1 MRHTIAF
8 AVIALMIP
16 VGVANAACSRHQE
29 AKGGFSLCPPGGWK
43 AETGEQAKYT
53 SFFAEAAN
61 GFMANINVQDEVAN
75 IPLAE
80 YVTIG
85 TKRAVEM
92 AKEAG
97 FKRVDVT
104 TRGDFTTES
113 KERGIRVVY
122 ESEFQDR
129 EIRSIQ
135 YAFSAKGGQK
145 IIVTCTTLLSDK
157 QTLGP
162 VCDSAAKS
170 FKLESR

>member
-1 MRHTIAF
+1 MRHTF
-8 AVIALMIP
+8 ALALMLLVVP
-16 VGVANAACSRHQE
+16 VGLANAACSRHQE
-29 AKGGFSLCPPGGWK
+29 TKGGFSLCPPDGWK
-43 AETGEQAKYT
+43 TELSEQAKYT

-75 IPLAE
+75 LPLAE

-104 TRGDFTTES
+104 SRGDFTTES
-113 KERGIRVVY
+113 KERGVRVVY

-129 EIRSIQ
+129 EIRSVQ

-145 IIVTCTTLLSDK
+145 IILTCTTLLSDK
-157 QTLGP
+157 QALGP
-162 VCDSAAKS
+162 VCDRVAKS
-170 FKLESR
+170 FKLE